1 MKDFFQKAIDI
12 RWDKKEETVMPERKM
27 SKKSLENLTISNRE
41 SNRLTRE
48 SLEISLLQLLE
59 KKNWLKSLFLS

>member
-12 RWDKKEETVMPERKM
+12 RWDKKEETVMPERKI

-48 SLEISLLQLLE
+48 SLEISLLQL
-59 KKNWLKSLFLS
+59 